1 MSQLATLTLSETQGL
16 KDRVE
21 RMFRL
26 DRLAAGALVV
36 GLWLTVFFVIFAVR
50 PFIADKSIE
59 VICWIG
65 AAVLLLFN
73 TGSIVAMFKHY
84 AEDKEHI
91 YALDI
96 RHLDAGR

>member
-1 MSQLATLTLSETQGL
+1 MSQPATLTLSETQGL

>member
-1 MSQLATLTLSETQGL
+1 MSQPATLTLSDTPGL

-50 PFIADKSIE
+50 SFIGDKSIE

-65 AAVLLLFN
+65 AGALLLFN

-91 YALDI
+91 YAVDI